1 MKRTRWSWGSTDDTR
16 VQVVLPGSLPCGL
29 GIGDVL
35 TLTEI
40 WHVEYSQT
48 LILGC
53 GLGTFS
59 DKGTRGLV
67 VSRSMFAVKN
77 RAVGEG

>member
-16 VQVVLPGSLPCGL
+16 VQVVLPGSLLCGL
-29 GIGDVL
+29 GIVI
-35 TLTEI
+35 LTEI